1 MEFSLRVMVVDDEPL
16 VRGLLT
22 EVLKSVGYEV
32 AAAAT
37 SAEARVLAKSFDP
50 DVAILDVDLGEGPTG
65 FDLELGLRHSNPQ
78 LAIIFL
84 SNIPSSKLVG
94 VSPKSIPKT
103 ASYLLK
109 SSMGDSRVLSEAIN
123 RASRG
128 RGGEIR
134 EDLIARHNLSGLSRS
149 QFEVIELVARGL
161 SNDEIAMMRGTSV
174 RAVRMLV
181 ARAYKVMGI
190 ESQRGSARVKAALN
204 FLKVAGLPK

>member
-32 AAAAT
+32 AAAAS